1 MCVSLRGLAG
11 PTALEAVHEAEAKTA
26 AGDFVGAAAKYRE
39 AYAADSKPEY
49 LCDVGVAYNKAKTE
63 LPRAHLFLSR
73 CIERSSVLDP
83 KYVASVHAAIAKI
96 EASLRAGNYTPVDIS
111 VEQNVRVEVSA
122 FAADEAFVGP
132 RAIWLPYG
140 THRLTFSADGFTT
153 ETRDV
158 EATASKRMSV
168 SVTLQR
174 TPIETVPIDAGSET
188 PDAGVAIG
196 SAGSGSPSVV
206 PPVTPIEHRPSKL
219 PAIATSAVSVG
230 LLAVAAV
237 TYRNA
242 HDRADIAGLGLDGD
256 TLQADKDY
264 VSRQNTYMI
273 ATASLGL
280 VGAGVSAYLWYRA
293 LHSPATHVEVNAT
306 GSGASVSVGGRF

>member
-1 MCVSLRGLAG
+1 
-11 PTALEAVHEAEAKTA
+11 
-26 AGDFVGAAAKYRE
+26 
-39 AYAADSKPEY
+39 
-49 LCDVGVAYNKAKTE
+49 
-63 LPRAHLFLSR
+63 
-73 CIERSSVLDP
+73 
-83 KYVASVHAAIAKI
+83 
-96 EASLRAGNYTPVDIS
+96 
-111 VEQNVRVEVSA
+111 
-122 FAADEAFVGP
+122 
-132 RAIWLPYG
+132 
-140 THRLTFSADGFTT
+140 
-153 ETRDV
+153 
-158 EATASKRMSV
+158 
-168 SVTLQR
+168 
-174 TPIETVPIDAGSET
+174 
-188 PDAGVAIG
+188 
-196 SAGSGSPSVV
+196 
-206 PPVTPIEHRPSKL
+206 VTPIEHRPSKL